1 MVKTI
6 SIEGMH
12 CEHCVKAVN
21 DALAAVAGVDQVAV
35 NLADNNAVVEGAE
48 LDNAALTEAIE
59 DIGFDVVSIA

>member
-21 DALAAVAGVDQVAV
+21 DALAAVAGVDKVAV
-35 NLADNNAVVEGAE
+35 SLANNNAVVEGAE

-59 DIGFDVVSIA
+59 DIGFDVAGIA

>member
-1 MVKTI
+1 MVKPI

-21 DALAAVAGVDQVAV
+21 DALAAVAGVDKVAV
-35 NLADNNAVVEGAE
+35 NLAGNNAVVEGAD
-48 LDNAALTEAIE
+48 LNNAALTEAIE

>member
-21 DALAAVAGVDQVAV
+21 DALAAVAGVDKVAV
-35 NLADNNAVVEGAE
+35 SLADNNAVVEGAE

-59 DIGFDVVSIA
+59 DIGFDVAGIA

>member
-21 DALAAVAGVDQVAV
+21 DALAAVAGVDKVAV
-35 NLADNNAVVEGAE
+35 SLENNNAVVEGAV
-48 LDNAALTEAIE
+48 LDNAALTEAVE
-59 DIGFDVVSIA
+59 DIGFDVAGIA

>member
-6 SIEGMH
+6 AIEGMH

-21 DALAAVAGVDQVAV
+21 DALAAVAGVDKVAV
-35 NLADNNAVVEGAE
+35 SLADNNAVVEGAE

-59 DIGFDVVSIA
+59 DIGFDVAGIA

>member
-6 SIEGMH
+6 SITGMH

-21 DALAAVAGVDQVAV
+21 DALAAVAGVDRVAV
-35 NLADNNAVVEGAE
+35 SLAENNAVVEGAA
-48 LDNAALTEAIE
+48 LDNATLTEAVE

>member
-6 SIEGMH
+6 AIEGMH

-21 DALAAVAGVDQVAV
+21 DALAAVAGVDKVAV
-35 NLADNNAVVEGAE
+35 SLADNNAVVEGAA

-59 DIGFDVVSIA
+59 DIGFDVAGIA

>member
-12 CEHCVKAVN
+12 CEHCVKAVY
-21 DALAAVAGVDQVAV
+21 DALAAVAGVVKVAV
-35 NLADNNAVVEGAE
+35 NNAVVEGAE